1 MITLAEVLDSQ
12 PLSAADPVVRSS
24 VPGTLERVVRWVHS
38 SEVLEIAPLLRG
50 GELLLS
56 GGEALLALPAQ
67 EQQDYIRS
75 LAGRNIAAL
84 ALQTAGQGAPMSEWL
99 IAAANQY
106 GLPLIDLRA
115 VVPFVDVAEAV
126 NRRVVNEQ
134 AAAHVVVDDASRRIA
149 RQITD
154 RGPNLPVILEMLA
167 TTLDAEVS
175 LTAPDGSPLG
185 RAGSAFGDV
194 GAAGPAGPGK
204 DEGCQAVAG
213 IVVGGQLAAQLT
225 LRSASQDPFLLELAA
240 DRLSGILALALA
252 QAFRP
257 TPAQVADARLLES
270 VIEGGDDATIR
281 QLWLQAGL
289 QPGQAAVVAVFRTS
303 GRDANFSAVERALR
317 LAGVNVKSHQRDGER
332 AVLCAVARK
341 DAHAARDALLRT
353 ARSAV
358 DGSEAYA
365 AFGPTVADG
374 LRAHDS
380 YVEAQETIRLGAPAA
395 GEVLDAMDFLGQRI
409 LDSVPDPGFLDS
421 YVESS
426 LAEVLD
432 WDRKHGTALL
442 GTLLCWLDSGCNTTA
457 SALTLNV
464 ERQTMHKRLNKIQAL
479 LGGDP
484 RTSGRLLTLHIV
496 AAAAASP
503 APRPA
508 RLAP

>member
-1 MITLAEVLDSQ
+1 MITLATVLASQ
-12 PLSAADPVVRSS
+12 PLAAADPVVRSS
-24 VPGTLERVVRWVHS
+24 VPGTLDRAVRWVHS

-56 GGEALLALPAQ
+56 GGEALLALPPQ
-67 EQQDYIRS
+67 EQENYIRS

-84 ALQTAGQGAPMSEWL
+84 ALQTAGQATPMSEWL
-99 IAAANQY
+99 IAAANEY

-126 NRRVVNEQ
+126 NRTVVNEQ

-167 TTLDAEVS
+167 TTLEAEVS
-175 LTAPDGSPLG
+175 LTAPDGSLLG
-185 RAGSAFGDV
+185 RAGAAFGET
-194 GAAGPAGPGK
+194 GAAGPSNE
-204 DEGCQAVAG
+204 EGSQAVAG

-225 LRSASQDPFLLELAA
+225 LRSPSRDPFLLELAA

-270 VIEGGDDATIR
+270 VIEGGDTETIR
-281 QLWLQAGL
+281 QLWLRAGL

-303 GRDANFSAVERALR
+303 GRDANFSALERALR
-317 LAGVNVKSHQRDGER
+317 LGGVNVKSHQRDGER
-332 AVLCAVARK
+332 AVLFTVARK
-341 DAHAARDALLRT
+341 DAHAARDALLRA
-353 ARSAV
+353 ARGALG
-358 DGSEAYA
+358 GSEDYA

-374 LRAHDS
+374 LRAHES
-380 YVEAQETIRLGAPAA
+380 YVEAQETVRLGAPAA
-395 GEVLDAMDFLGQRI
+395 GVVLDAMDFLGRRI
-409 LDSVPDPGFLDS
+409 LDAVPDPGFLDS
-421 YVESS
+421 YVESG

-457 SALTLNV
+457 SAVTLNV
-464 ERQTMHKRLNKIQAL
+464 ERQTMHKRLSKIQAL

-496 AAAAASP
+496 AAAAAAAP
-503 APRPA
+503 APHPVR
-508 RLAP
+508 RTS